1 MILTYNYYYFINS
14 ISVQNCNKII
24 KYGKKLIEEDKKLGY
39 NTTGIT
45 FENTH
50 IKNKKKVPQNDKTLE
65 QLSKELNVSTKETYE
80 KRYQRDSEVT
90 FFNDQWCYDLVYPL
104 IDKANKETGWNFQYD
119 YSESFQFTVYRPGGF
134 YGWHADGNSDHL
146 AAYKKYIPGLSP
158 PLQKDKRLPTGYT
171 TNPAM
176 VGKVRKLS
184 LTINL
189 SSPDE
194 YEGGDLKFDHGP
206 HEINRYTTCKE
217 IRPQG
222 SCVVFPSFTFHQ
234 VTPVTKGTR
243 YSLVLWTLGHP
254 FK

>member
-1 MILTYNYYYFINS
+1 MILTYNYYYIKS
-14 ISVQNCNKII
+14 AISVDICKKII
-24 KYGKKLIEEDKKLGY
+24 KYGKQLIEEDKKLGLA
-39 NTTGIT
+39 TTAVT

-50 IKNKKKVPQNDKTLE
+50 IKKNKIAQNEKTLE
-65 QLSKELNVSTKETYE
+65 ELSKELNVTPKEAFE

-104 IDKANKETGWNFQYD
+104 IDQANKESGWNFQYD
-119 YSESFQFTVYRPGGF
+119 FSESFQFTVYKPGAF
-134 YGWHADGNSDHL
+134 YGWHADGNSDHIS
-146 AAYKKYIPGLSP
+146 AYKKYIPGESP
-158 PLQKDKRLPTGYT
+158 PLEKNNRIPKGYT
-171 TNPAM
+171 NNPSM
-176 VGKVRKLS
+176 IGKVRKLS

-189 SSPDE
+189 SDPND

-206 HEINRYTTCKE
+206 HELNRFTTCKE

-243 YSLVLWTLGHP
+243 YSLVLWTLGYP